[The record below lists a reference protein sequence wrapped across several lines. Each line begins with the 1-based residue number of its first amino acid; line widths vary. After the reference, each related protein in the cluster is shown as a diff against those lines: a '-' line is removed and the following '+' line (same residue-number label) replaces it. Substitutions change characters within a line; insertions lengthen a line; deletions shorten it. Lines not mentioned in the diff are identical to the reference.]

1 MTSQGRVHPMGRAL
15 LRLSAIVLTGFLLAC
30 GGGTGI
36 GPGEIQK
43 REDRL
48 RDRLPIDWTN
58 YNAGDY
64 QGAIDFFTK
73 TLEQA
78 DALEGIEQ
86 GVRNQV
92 KSEAQSGIGW
102 AFIRLQDLSAAAQ
115 AFGIATQLDRAN
127 SDAWV
132 GWAGVSLAQQRYADV
147 VQFSNQALDTNPDYN
162 SATRIDGSGRILAHD
177 EIDERHV
184 RLMLAEAYFQLGF
197 YSTVDRRDPN
207 NAAAQVQ
214 LIDREFRYRDPG
226 QLLERISDL
235 SLDLQTVVS
244 AG

>member
-1 MTSQGRVHPMGRAL
+1 MTSQGRVHPIGRAL
-15 LRLSAIVLTGFLLAC
+15 LRLSATVLTGFLVAC

-48 RDRLPIDWTN
+48 RDRLPIDWTS
-58 YNAGDY
+58 YNSGDF

-92 KSEAQSGIGW
+92 KAEAQSGIGW
-102 AFIRLQDLSAAAQ
+102 AFIRMQDLSAAEQ

-132 GWAGVSLAQQRYADV
+132 GWAGVSLAQQQYADV

-162 SATRIDGSGRILAHD
+162 SATRIDASGRILSHYY
-177 EIDERHV
+177 IYYRHV
-184 RLMLAEAYFQLGF
+184 LLILSYSYFHLFFYNTFYLLYPNNSSSHFQL
-197 YSTVDRRDPN
+197 VD
-207 NAAAQVQ
+207 
-214 LIDREFRYRDPG
+214 L
-226 QLLERISDL
+226 
-235 SLDLQTVVS
+235 
-244 AG
+244 